1 MLKLPRYSKKNFQ
14 NLQKKTGNK
23 EHLISFNLT
32 LVSLLV
38 PLIILMQSCN
48 KSHLQQTSSDAS
60 ALATPTAP
68 PDLNKQI
75 EEEVKK
81 QLNQRP
87 GLNKKIEIEEE
98 VKKQL
103 NQRQTEFLNTV
114 YLSILSTVITILFF
128 GLGVQWYTAYVQ
140 LQTEKERIK
149 TELWESILKQLNKR
163 FEELDKEINERLANI
178 SVALKLIESQM
189 YILSARQ
196 VYGRI
201 LGNPESIVDSK
212 KRNIAQIEGI
222 QAIEE
227 NIRSASLILEIENQ
241 NHVLFDESTKV
252 ALLYCLDAANDIV
265 KYLDNQYKTD
275 RISPYYRIEQISE
288 IIEMLNSFNINN
300 NNVMEGKIN
309 NIRNCLEE
317 FERKASSH

>member
-1 MLKLPRYSKKNFQ
+1 MLKLTRYSKKDFQ
-14 NLQKKTGNK
+14 NWQKKTGNK

-48 KSHLQQTSSDAS
+48 KSHLQQTSSDAP

-75 EEEVKK
+75 EEEIKK
-81 QLNQRP
+81 QLN
-87 GLNKKIEIEEE
+87 E
-98 VKKQL
+98 
-103 NQRQTEFLNTV
+103 RQTEFLDTV
-114 YLSILSTVITILFF
+114 YLSILGTVITILFF

-189 YILSARQ
+189 YILSAR
-196 VYGRI
+196 
-201 LGNPESIVDSK
+201 L
-212 KRNIAQIEGI
+212 
-222 QAIEE
+222 
-227 NIRSASLILEIENQ
+227 
-241 NHVLFDESTKV
+241 
-252 ALLYCLDAANDIV
+252 
-265 KYLDNQYKTD
+265 QYK
-275 RISPYYRIEQISE
+275 
-288 IIEMLNSFNINN
+288 
-300 NNVMEGKIN
+300 
-309 NIRNCLEE
+309 
-317 FERKASSH
+317 